1 MANTPDKPGGADD
14 ASGPARASLI
24 DFPSHFPIK
33 VMGKMQD
40 DFAETI
46 VALVQTFDASFDA
59 TRVEMRPSR
68 NGNYLGLPVP
78 VWPPSQEH
86 LDDIY
91 RALSSHPMVSVVL

>member
-1 MANTPDKPGGADD
+1 MTDTPDQPDGA
-14 ASGPARASLI
+14 ATRPSLI

-46 VALVQTFDASFDA
+46 VTVVRDFDPNFDAS
-59 TRVEMRPSR
+59 TIEMRPSR
-68 NGNYLGLPVP
+68 NGNYLGLTVN
-78 VWPPSQEH
+78 VWVTSQAQ
-86 LDDIY
+86 LDDLY

>member
-1 MANTPDKPGGADD
+1 MANTPDNPDGADS
-14 ASGPARASLI
+14 ATGATRASLI
-24 DFPSHFPIK
+24 EFPSHFHIK

-68 NGNYLGLPVP
+68 NGNYLGLTVT
-78 VWPPSQEH
+78 VWTTSQEH